1 MRYMKRTY
9 QVIYA
14 SDDFISSFIIQVICR
29 KVFMRDKP
37 MDHEPFFNADAELTL
52 TVTSTD

>member
-1 MRYMKRTY
+1 MKRTY

-37 MDHEPFFNADAELTL
+37 MDHEPFFNVDAELTL